1 MWTAAWPEC
10 ALSFSAAAGT
20 RPAAFLLST
29 TRCCLGESG
38 RGRSRVRY
46 WYRALWIDDL
56 GQRGTRAVIG
66 GIAAVGRPDAVRA
79 GRKAAGSTTS
89 RPACGLS
96 SLGERHGCALVDRVG
111 SIGERD
117 SSGRRVTGDARRKRD
132 ARAHG

>member
-1 MWTAAWPEC
+1 M
-10 ALSFSAAAGT
+10 
-20 RPAAFLLST
+20 
-29 TRCCLGESG
+29 
-38 RGRSRVRY
+38 RY